1 MVESPEA
8 QRRIEEG
15 AQQHGHRLEELERN
29 EDNARHVREL
39 GGRDRRW
46 MWMVLA
52 LVVALVVLF
61 VLYHLTGAS
70 DATPPT
76 P

>member
-1 MVESPEA
+1 MVETPEA

-29 EDNARHVREL
+29 EENARHVREL
-39 GGRDRRW
+39 GGRSRRW
-46 MWMVLA
+46 LWMTLV
-52 LVVALVVLF
+52 LVVAVAALF
-61 VLYHLTGAS
+61 VLYQLTGAS